1 MTNGGGV
8 TEAERCTKLSR
19 QLGVNILPSQL
30 VQAHTILRKLK
41 HKYADKPVL
50 ILGGKLDKGREVAE
64 SYGFRK
70 AYTTL
75 DLLAWDKSIWPF
87 HELTDIEKAAT
98 KKDDFSK
105 IPFEAIIV
113 IHDPRDWALDV
124 QVSVDIL
131 RSRNKICREP
141 YKPDAELGSD
151 PEKNVELIFCNPDL
165 LWKSDYP
172 NVRFGQGAFKE
183 ALQTVLKATTGKEYP
198 YTQYGKPYTP
208 TYKFAADVLRARI
221 EELEGPAPTSMPAI
235 FMVGDNPASDIA
247 GANGAAWKS
256 VLVHTGVYD
265 PTQGPPAHRP
275 TVEAKDVEAAVHWAF
290 KEVTQHPL

>member
-1 MTNGGGV
+1 N
-8 TEAERCTKLSR
+8 E
-19 QLGVNILPSQL
+19 
-30 VQAHTILRKLK
+30 
-41 HKYADKPVL
+41 
-50 ILGGKLDKGREVAE
+50 
-64 SYGFRK
+64 
-70 AYTTL
+70 
-75 DLLAWDKSIWPF
+75 
-87 HELTDIEKAAT
+87 
-98 KKDDFSK
+98 DFSK

-131 RSRNKICREP
+131 RSRNGICREP

-151 PEKNVELIFCNPDL
+151 PENNVELIFCNPDL

-183 ALQTVLKATTGKEYP
+183 ALQTVLKATTGREYP

-221 EELEGPAPTSMPAI
+221 EELEGPAPTSMPTI

-247 GANGAAWKS
+247 GANGASWKS

-265 PTQGPPAHRP
+265 PTQ
-275 TVEAKDVEAAVHWAF
+275 
-290 KEVTQHPL
+290 